1 MIGAKFA
8 PNMDNFIMNQLFL
21 IFLSILVISMLTA
34 LVAGFVVLFTFE
46 PWLVLLPILS
56 IIMIGAITVH
66 QSRNIPE
73 RKKNE
78 K

>member
-21 IFLSILVISMLTA
+21 LFLSILVISMLTA

>member
-21 IFLSILVISMLTA
+21 LFLSILVISMLTA

-56 IIMIGAITVH
+56 IIMIGAITVR